1 MPSSHQG
8 EKQVRDFFLNRFGE
22 KNTFIILFSIS
33 HCFCEWSIIRWL
45 CLFQSF
51 EFYEEL
57 MSSRYPYG
65 CYKQVF
71 VDESYVDGVAYATMS
86 ILR

>member
-1 MPSSHQG
+1 ML
-8 EKQVRDFFLNRFGE
+8 R
-22 KNTFIILFSIS
+22 ILSTS
-33 HCFCEWSIIRWL
+33 CVL
-45 CLFQSF
+45 TGLFQSF

>member
-1 MPSSHQG
+1 MLSFSL
-8 EKQVRDFFLNRFGE
+8 FFN
-22 KNTFIILFSIS
+22 ILYQ
-33 HCFCEWSIIRWL
+33 
-45 CLFQSF
+45 QSF

-71 VDESYVDGVAYATMS
+71 VDESYVDGAAYATMS
-86 ILR
+86 ILRWVFMLYKLILFVNNIAYLLKYRSRK